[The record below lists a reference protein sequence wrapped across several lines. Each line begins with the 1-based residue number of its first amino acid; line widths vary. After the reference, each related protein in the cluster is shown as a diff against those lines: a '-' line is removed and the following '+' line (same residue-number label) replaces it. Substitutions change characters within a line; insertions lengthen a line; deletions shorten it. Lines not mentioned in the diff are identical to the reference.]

1 MILKVLILLPV
12 FLELPLIALI
22 HLSHLR
28 VKGKFEIPDLIFSLL
43 QPIPCFSELEISLIK
58 GLPKGV
64 TFSLELSLLLQIDI
78 RAIMSLD
85 LSL

>member
-1 MILKVLILLPV
+1 MILKVLILLSV

-22 HLSHLR
+22 DLSYLR
-28 VKGKFEIPDLIFSLL
+28 VKGKLQIPDLILSLL
-43 QPIPCFSELEISLIK
+43 QPIPSFCELEISLVK
-58 GLPKGV
+58 GFSQCV
-64 TFSLELSLLLQIDI
+64 TFSLELSLFLQIDI